1 MKSLIRNVVHN
12 ILLETRANLSIRPMM
27 KQWVQVAVDHGIND
41 TKALC
46 TKLPGSL
53 HDNVKNTVGLKVP
66 KNKSHLVFEGLTPET
81 QEWVLK
87 HWKTKEY
94 FTNMISGV
102 ILGIVSEYSG
112 HPGAVGMKSGNTMI
126 SLGTYNE
133 ADKTWVGGADGYL
146 SIKGFQTI
154 NPHLRHAS
162 SMFLDVPDNN
172 SITIFNVDSLK
183 VDKRNFK
190 KLCTKDL
197 RSSDSVLYH
206 EFQHW
211 FQETVM
217 FADERL
223 KRPTKASK
231 AGSSY
236 SVPKGFK
243 EQVDPPMPVSM
254 MLLKQIVK
262 GVDFLNPKD
271 HPSMNGNFMYEIK
284 DQTAF
289 IDSLQ
294 EKVSNDGVIWPN
306 LMYRDAYVTVGQS
319 INDGGWMK
327 DFIENTLKT
336 SLTPEGEKLLFH
348 GYGPIEGV
356 FHSVKWAKDAELPKL
371 FIKNNSGK
379 FPHRL
384 DKPYRKAF
392 EASCSPI
399 LVFLVPKS
407 HVKKDKD
414 GNFTEE
420 IKPNKK
426 LVTCSRKRIIKD
438 NMYVIFTKTPNSY
451 GNGREHAYQ
460 TSQKGKR
467 QGYFEKAKNPLYG
480 GQRLSWDER
489 WVEFD
494 AESRNYLAA
503 AVDTVSEFETFKK
516 ALVRSD
522 DEKLAKL
529 LLEQIKTNLRGRIN
543 RRITNE
549 NEAELISMCD
559 RIADKFVE
567 EAEAMTLFDFQ
578 DSNPHP
584 NLYQLPNNPS
594 TEENVQIWLDGG
606 NYFSSRYGDYF
617 RYIKDRVF
625 GEV

>member
-1 MKSLIRNVVHN
+1 MNQLIRNLVHN

-53 HDNVKNTVGLKVP
+53 HDNVKNAVGLKVP
-66 KNKSHLVFEGLTPET
+66 KSKSHLVFEGLTPET

-94 FTNMISGV
+94 FANMISGV
-102 ILGIVSEYSG
+102 ILGIVGAYSEY
-112 HPGAVGMKSGNTMI
+112 PNAVGMKGGNTMI
-126 SLGTYNE
+126 SLGTYNKSK
-133 ADKTWVGGADGYL
+133 KTWVGGASGYL
-146 SIKGFQTI
+146 TMKKLDTFSPSHLYSKGTD
-154 NPHLRHAS
+154 L
-162 SMFLDVPDNN
+162 MFLDVPDNS

-183 VDKRNFK
+183 VDKSNFK
-190 KLCTKDL
+190 SQCLRDL
-197 RSSDSVLYH
+197 KKSDSTLYH

-223 KRPTKASK
+223 KRPTKASET
-231 AGSSY
+231 GGSY
-236 SVPKGFK
+236 SKPKDFKNQIKPVPRVMK
-243 EQVDPPMPVSM
+243 
-254 MLLKQIVK
+254 MLLKKVIK
-262 GVDFLNPKD
+262 GVDFTKPKD
-271 HPSMNGNFMYEIK
+271 HPNVSGAPMYKII
-284 DQTAF
+284 DQAAF
-289 IDSLQ
+289 VDSFQ
-294 EKVSNDGVIWPN
+294 KFWDDGSIWPN
-306 LMYRDAYVTVGQS
+306 ELYKHRYVKEGQS

-348 GYGPIEGV
+348 RDGPIAAVE
-356 FHSVKWAKDAELPKL
+356 SRVKWAHDSDLLKY
-371 FIKNNSGK
+371 FGKNNSGK
-379 FPHRL
+379 LPDRF
-384 DKPYRKAF
+384 DDPYRKAF
-392 EASCSPI
+392 KAASGSVQ
-399 LVFLVPKS
+399 VFLIPKS
-407 HVKKDKD
+407 HAIKAK
-414 GNFTEE
+414 GAFTEE

-426 LVTCSRKRIIKD
+426 LMPASLKRLSKE
-438 NMYVIFTKTPNSY
+438 NMYVIFGRGGAWNSETRDY
-451 GNGREHAYQ
+451 K
-460 TSQKGKR
+460 TSQNTGRGQKS
-467 QGYFEKAKNPLYG
+467 FEKSKNPLYA
-480 GQRLSWDER
+480 GQRLSWDKQ

-529 LLEQIKTNLRGRIN
+529 LLEQIKTKLRGRID

-578 DSNPHP
+578 DNNPHP
-584 NLYQLPNNPS
+584 NLYKSPNNPS

-606 NYFSSRYGDYF
+606 NYFYSRYGDYF
-617 RYIKDRVF
+617 KYIKDRVF